1 MKGLLALLG
10 GIGVGALLMY
20 MYDPDRGNRRRALV
34 RDKMM
39 KFNRQTQQAVT
50 GHVKD
55 LRNRAKGMLHEAKA
69 VFETNEEAVREQP
82 ATFS

>member
-10 GIGVGALLMY
+10 GIGAGALLMY

-39 KFNRQTQQAVT
+39 KLNRQTQQALT
-50 GHVKD
+50 GHAKD
-55 LRNRAKGMLHEAKA
+55 LRNRAKGLLHDAKVA
-69 VFETNEEAVREQP
+69 FEPKDETNVEQP
-82 ATFS
+82 VTFS